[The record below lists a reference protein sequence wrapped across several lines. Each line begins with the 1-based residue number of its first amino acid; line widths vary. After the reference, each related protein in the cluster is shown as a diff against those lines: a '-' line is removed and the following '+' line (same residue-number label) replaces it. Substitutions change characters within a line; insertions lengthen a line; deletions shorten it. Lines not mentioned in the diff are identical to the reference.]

1 MLATELVPRKAK
13 KRMVDEEAVKILI
26 VDDNENNLLSMEVI
40 LENESYSFYKATS
53 GKEALRI
60 LLKEEDFSVILL
72 DVKMPI
78 MDGYETAQLILQRDK
93 LKYIPIIFITA
104 QDYEDESVYK
114 GYEAGGVDFIL
125 KPINP
130 EILRAKVLVFTELHR
145 KNQLLRK
152 QEEQLKAINED
163 LVHLSEDLERRVL
176 ERTIELENVNY
187 ELKSL
192 NLSKDKF
199 ISVISHDLRT
209 PLTSLL
215 ASSENLSRHGGNL
228 PPERIK
234 MFSDIINK
242 TSKKIL
248 NQLNELV
255 DWAKSQREK
264 TNFNP
269 EKINLSKAVTE
280 ALDLLRT
287 NAVQKRIKVENNI
300 DADLFVN
307 VDTLMFRSI
316 LQNLVSNAIKFT
328 PHGGKSV
335 CVSARPI
342 ENMVEVNI
350 QDYGVGMHQDTKE
363 LLFDGYNKVSVDG
376 TNQEKGTGLGL
387 LLVKDFVTQ
396 HGGTIKVESELG
408 KGTCFSFTIP
418 SA

>member
-1 MLATELVPRKAK
+1 
-13 KRMVDEEAVKILI
+13 
-26 VDDNENNLLSMEVI
+26 
-40 LENESYSFYKATS
+40 
-53 GKEALRI
+53 
-60 LLKEEDFSVILL
+60 
-72 DVKMPI
+72 
-78 MDGYETAQLILQRDK
+78 
-93 LKYIPIIFITA
+93 
-104 QDYEDESVYK
+104 
-114 GYEAGGVDFIL
+114 
-125 KPINP
+125 
-130 EILRAKVLVFTELHR
+130 
-145 KNQLLRK
+145 
-152 QEEQLKAINED
+152 
-163 LVHLSEDLERRVL
+163 LSEDLERRVL

-215 ASSENLSRHGGNL
+215 ASSENLSRNGTNL
-228 PPERIK
+228 PPDKIK
-234 MFSDIINK
+234 MFSDIINR

-269 EKINLSKAVTE
+269 ERINLSKAVNE

-300 DADLFVN
+300 DTSIFVN

-328 PHGGKSV
+328 PHGGKPV
-335 CVSARPI
+335 CVSAQPI
-342 ENMVEVNI
+342 ENMVEVRI
-350 QDYGVGMHQDTKE
+350 QDYGVGMHQDTRD
-363 LLFDGYNKVSVDG
+363 LLFDGYNNVSVNG
-376 TNQEKGTGLGL
+376 TNEEKGTGLGL

-396 HGGTIKVESELG
+396 HGGMIRVESELG
-408 KGTCFSFTIP
+408 KGTCFIFSIP
-418 SA
+418 AA

>member
-1 MLATELVPRKAK
+1 MLAAELTRRKTK
-13 KRMVDEEAVKILI
+13 KRMQDEEAVKILI

-114 GYEAGGVDFIL
+114 GYEAGGVDFVL

-130 EILRAKVLVFTELHR
+130 EILRAKVSVFTELHR

-163 LVHLSEDLERRVL
+163 LIHVSEDLERRVL

-269 EKINLSKAVTE
+269 EKINLAKAVNE

-300 DADLFVN
+300 NAGLFVN

-335 CVSARPI
+335 CVSAKPV
-342 ENMVEVNI
+342 ENMVEVSI
-350 QDYGVGMHQDTKE
+350 QDYGVGMHQDTME

-396 HGGTIKVESELG
+396 HGGLIKVESELG
-408 KGTCFSFTIP
+408 KGTCFSFTVP

>member
-1 MLATELVPRKAK
+1 MTD
-13 KRMVDEEAVKILI
+13 DETVNILI

-93 LKYIPIIFITA
+93 LKHIPIIFITA

-152 QEEQLKAINED
+152 QEEQLKATNDD
-163 LVHLSEDLERRVL
+163 LLHLSEDLERRVL

-187 ELKSL
+187 ELKTL

-228 PPERIK
+228 PPEKIK
-234 MFSDIINK
+234 IFSDIINK

-269 EKINLSKAVTE
+269 EKINLSKAVSE
-280 ALDLLRT
+280 SLDLLRT
-287 NAVQKRIKVENNI
+287 NAVQKRIKFENNI
-300 DADLFVN
+300 DPGIYVEI
-307 VDTLMFRSI
+307 DTLMFRSI

-328 PHGGKSV
+328 PYGGKA
-335 CVSARPI
+335 VSINAQPVDG
-342 ENMVEVNI
+342 MVEI
-350 QDYGVGMHQDTKE
+350 SIRDHGVGMHQDTKE
-363 LLFDGYNKVSVDG
+363 LLFVGYNKTSVDG
-376 TNQEKGTGLGL
+376 TSQEKGTGLGL

-396 HGGTIKVESELG
+396 HGGTIKVDSELG
-408 KGTCFSFTIP
+408 KGTCFRFTVP

>member
-1 MLATELVPRKAK
+1 
-13 KRMVDEEAVKILI
+13 
-26 VDDNENNLLSMEVI
+26 
-40 LENESYSFYKATS
+40 
-53 GKEALRI
+53 
-60 LLKEEDFSVILL
+60 
-72 DVKMPI
+72 
-78 MDGYETAQLILQRDK
+78 
-93 LKYIPIIFITA
+93 
-104 QDYEDESVYK
+104 
-114 GYEAGGVDFIL
+114 
-125 KPINP
+125 
-130 EILRAKVLVFTELHR
+130 
-145 KNQLLRK
+145 
-152 QEEQLKAINED
+152 
-163 LVHLSEDLERRVL
+163 
-176 ERTIELENVNY
+176 
-187 ELKSL
+187 
-192 NLSKDKF
+192 
-199 ISVISHDLRT
+199 
-209 PLTSLL
+209 
-215 ASSENLSRHGGNL
+215 
-228 PPERIK
+228 

-269 EKINLSKAVTE
+269 EKINLAKAVNE

-300 DADLFVN
+300 NAGLFVN

-335 CVSARPI
+335 CVSAKPV
-342 ENMVEVNI
+342 ENMVEVSI
-350 QDYGVGMHQDTKE
+350 QDYGVGMHQDTME

-396 HGGTIKVESELG
+396 HGGLIKVESELG
-408 KGTCFSFTIP
+408 KGTCFSFTVP

>member
-1 MLATELVPRKAK
+1 MLAAELTPRKTK

-40 LENESYSFYKATS
+40 LENEHYSFYKATS

-93 LKYIPIIFITA
+93 LKHIPIIFITA

-152 QEEQLKAINED
+152 QEEQLKATNDD
-163 LVHLSEDLERRVL
+163 LLHLSEDLERRVL

-215 ASSENLSRHGGNL
+215 ASSENLSRNGTTL
-228 PPERIK
+228 PPDKIK
-234 MFSDIINK
+234 MFSDIINR

-269 EKINLSKAVTE
+269 EKINLAKAVTE

-300 DADLFVN
+300 DPNLFVN

-342 ENMVEVNI
+342 ENMVEVSV
-350 QDYGVGMHQDTKE
+350 QDYGVGMHQDTRD

-396 HGGTIKVESELG
+396 HGGMIKVESELG

-418 SA
+418 AA

>member
-215 ASSENLSRHGGNL
+215 ASS
-228 PPERIK
+228 
-234 MFSDIINK
+234 
-242 TSKKIL
+242 
-248 NQLNELV
+248 
-255 DWAKSQREK
+255 
-264 TNFNP
+264 
-269 EKINLSKAVTE
+269 
-280 ALDLLRT
+280 
-287 NAVQKRIKVENNI
+287 
-300 DADLFVN
+300 
-307 VDTLMFRSI
+307 
-316 LQNLVSNAIKFT
+316 
-328 PHGGKSV
+328 
-335 CVSARPI
+335 
-342 ENMVEVNI
+342 
-350 QDYGVGMHQDTKE
+350 
-363 LLFDGYNKVSVDG
+363 
-376 TNQEKGTGLGL
+376 
-387 LLVKDFVTQ
+387 
-396 HGGTIKVESELG
+396 
-408 KGTCFSFTIP
+408 
-418 SA
+418 

>member
-1 MLATELVPRKAK
+1 
-13 KRMVDEEAVKILI
+13 MVDEEAVKILI

-130 EILRAKVLVFTELHR
+130 EILRAKVSVFTELHR

-163 LVHLSEDLERRVL
+163 LIHLSEDLERRVL

-269 EKINLSKAVTE
+269 EKINLAKAVNE

-300 DADLFVN
+300 NPDVYVN

-335 CVSARPI
+335 CVSAQPI
-342 ENMVEVNI
+342 ENMVEVSI

-396 HGGTIKVESELG
+396 HGGLIKVESELG

-418 SA
+418 AA